1 MDDQGLPA
9 NEVPVGA
16 SQDSARFGSDVIAD
30 VLRSLD
36 IPYIALN
43 PGASYRGLHDSL
55 VNHLG
60 NENPKM
66 LLCLHEEHAVAIAQG
81 WAKVTGRPMAV
92 ALHSNV
98 GLMHASMAIYNAWC
112 DRMPMLILG
121 ATGAVDAMQRRPW
134 IEWIHTSRD
143 QASIVRDYV
152 KWDDQPGS
160 VGAARESIY
169 RAAWLT
175 GMAPCA
181 PVYVVLGVELQEH
194 ATEPLPPAAP
204 RRLMPSVRSSV
215 DPQDMS
221 AALDLLQGAS
231 RPLILAGRFS
241 RSVGGWQ
248 QRIRLAEALGAQV
261 ATDMRVAAAF
271 PTRHPLHLGALG
283 TGLGG
288 STAAICEAIRTA
300 DVILSLDWLDLAG
313 ILKTALSGARLEGK
327 VIHVSLDHVL
337 HNGWS
342 FDHMGLPEVD
352 LMIAAEPDVFL
363 ANLVDRLADKPTKP
377 VAMTDTEP
385 LDDATESSGPISV
398 RGLAAVLGRAVEG
411 RQVSLLQVPLSWDP
425 ASWPLDH
432 PLDYLGS
439 DGGGGIGSGPGLSVG
454 AALALRGQG
463 RLPIAVF
470 GDGNFA
476 MGSSAIWT
484 AAHYGVPLLIV
495 VANNQSFY
503 NDELHQ
509 ERMAL
514 QRNRPVENKWI
525 GQRMTEPEL
534 DIATIARG
542 HGAVGFGPIDDL
554 SDLSGVL
561 RQALRQLEAGRVVV
575 VDVRVLPGYGT

>member
-1 MDDQGLPA
+1 MSDQSLPL
-9 NEVPVGA
+9 NEVPVGP
-16 SQDSARFGSDVIAD
+16 SRDTARFGSDVIAD

-36 IPYIALN
+36 IPFIALN

-55 VNHLG
+55 VNYLG

-143 QASIVRDYV
+143 QAALVRDFV
-152 KWDDQPGS
+152 KWDDQPAS

-175 GMAPCA
+175 NMAPRA

-194 ATEPLPPAAP
+194 PSEALP
-204 RRLMPSVRSSV
+204 SV
-215 DPQDMS
+215 DPRRFMPAVRSGVDHQDVS
-221 AALDLLQGAS
+221 SALDLLRGAA
-231 RPLILAGRFS
+231 RPLILAGRLS
-241 RSVGGWQ
+241 RSLEGWQ
-248 QRIRLAEALGAQV
+248 QRIRLAETLRAPV
-261 ATDMRVAAAF
+261 ATDTRVAAAF
-271 PTRHPLHLGALG
+271 PTGHPLHVGALG
-283 TGLGG
+283 TGSGG
-288 STAAICEAIRTA
+288 SVTAIREAVRTA
-300 DVILSLDWLDLAG
+300 DVILCLDWLDLAG
-313 ILKTALSGARLEGK
+313 LVKTALSGDELKGK

-352 LMIAAEPDVFL
+352 LMVAADPDVFVSC
-363 ANLVDRLADKPTKP
+363 LVDHLADRPEQPATIP
-377 VAMTDTEP
+377 IPELP
-385 LDDATESSGPISV
+385 SDAVSGFGPIRV
-398 RGLAAVLGRAVEG
+398 TQLATVLRQAVEG
-411 RQVSLLQVPLSWDP
+411 RDVSLLQVPLSWDP
-425 ASWPLDH
+425 ASWPFNH

-454 AALALRGQG
+454 AALALRGQN

-542 HGAVGFGPIDDL
+542 HGAIGLGPVHDL
-554 SDLSGVL
+554 SELPGVL
-561 RQALRQLEAGRVVV
+561 EQALRHLDAGSVVV
-575 VDVRVLPGYGT
+575 VDVRVLPGYAT